1 MLNTSETRECRR
13 SLTRPAPL
21 APRDGLD
28 FTPGGQA
35 ANCQGFSLLEVLV
48 ATTLMGLVL
57 VVLLQVLSG
66 AMRAQEMTLEHARA
80 LQVAERV
87 LQEACTAMNLD
98 AARYQGEAGSY
109 NYLVKVT
116 PQYEVTDQTLDRL
129 VRCSLI
135 QVKVSWEDRGST
147 RSVSLE
153 TIRTAVQRK
162 M

>member
-1 MLNTSETRECRR
+1 
-13 SLTRPAPL
+13 
-21 APRDGLD
+21 
-28 FTPGGQA
+28 
-35 ANCQGFSLLEVLV
+35 V

-57 VVLLQVLSG
+57 VVLLQVLTG

-80 LQVAERV
+80 LQVAERA
-87 LQEACTAMNLD
+87 LQESCTAMKLG
-98 AARYQGEAGSY
+98 AAQYQGEAGPY

-116 PQYEVTDQTLDRL
+116 PQYEMADQTLDRL
-129 VRCSLI
+129 VKCSLI
-135 QVKVSWEDRGST
+135 QVTVSWQERGSN

>member
-1 MLNTSETRECRR
+1 MFSRLAAATGKCRQT
-13 SLTRPAPL
+13 LKRPGSRGCA
-21 APRDGLD
+21 
-28 FTPGGQA
+28 PGGRA
-35 ANCQGFSLLEVLV
+35 ANCEGFTLLEVLV
-48 ATTLMGLVL
+48 ATTIMGLVL

-80 LQVAERV
+80 LQVAERA
-87 LQEACTAMNLD
+87 LQETFTAMKLG
-98 AARYQGEAGSY
+98 AAQYQGEAGAY

-116 PQYEVTDQTLDRL
+116 PQYQVSDQTLDRL
-129 VRCSLI
+129 VQCSLI
-135 QVKVSWEDRGST
+135 QVKVSWEERGGV

>member
-1 MLNTSETRECRR
+1 MKRHKGTVGKLIRHWRLRLQSF
-13 SLTRPAPL
+13 RPSA
-21 APRDGLD
+21 
-28 FTPGGQA
+28 
-35 ANCQGFSLLEVLV
+35 CQGFSLLEVLV

-57 VVLLQVLSG
+57 VVLLQVLTG

-80 LQVAERV
+80 LQVAERA
-87 LQEACTAMNLD
+87 LQESCTAMNL
-98 AARYQGEAGSY
+98 AAAQYQGQSGPY

-116 PQYEVTDQTLDRL
+116 PQYEVADQTLDRL
-129 VRCSLI
+129 VKCSLI
-135 QVKVSWEDRGST
+135 QVTVSWQERGSN

>member
-1 MLNTSETRECRR
+1 MTETIIRR
-13 SLTRPAPL
+13 PHPAVFT
-21 APRDGLD
+21 PRGDPD
-28 FTPGGQA
+28 FTPEGEA

-57 VVLLQVLSG
+57 VVLLQVLTG

-87 LQEACTAMNLD
+87 LQETCTAMKL
-98 AARYQGEAGSY
+98 AAAQYQGEAGAY

-116 PQYEVTDQTLDRL
+116 PQYEVTDQSLDRL

-135 QVKVSWEDRGST
+135 QVKVSWEERGST